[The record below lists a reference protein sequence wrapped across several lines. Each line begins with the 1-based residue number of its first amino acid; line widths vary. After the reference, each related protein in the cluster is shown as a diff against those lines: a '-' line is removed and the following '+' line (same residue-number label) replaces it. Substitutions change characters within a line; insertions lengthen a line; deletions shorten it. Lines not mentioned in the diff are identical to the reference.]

1 MSYSIVLSSDF
12 VATSIRKCACSSESR
27 HTTTQKCDLDV
38 TGDFKYMTICGRE
51 PEGNDTHVA
60 DNICIYI
67 VNVANSNKSLVSIDF
82 A

>member
-1 MSYSIVLSSDF
+1 
-12 VATSIRKCACSSESR
+12 
-27 HTTTQKCDLDV
+27 
-38 TGDFKYMTICGRE
+38 MTICGRE

-67 VNVANSNKSLVSIDF
+67 IIVNVANSNKSLVSIDF